1 MSNANEPAFPKIT
14 TSYGTG
20 TAFTEKVGLNKRE
33 HAAIMLRIPQSG
45 DDEIDAMIRTANR
58 KDFAALALQGL
69 CADTTSVA
77 IPQKLI
83 ARSAVDLADALIA
96 ELEKQP

>member
-20 TAFTEKVGLNKRE
+20 TAYTDRVGLTKRE
-33 HAAIMLRIPQSG
+33 Y
-45 DDEIDAMIRTANR
+45 
-58 KDFAALALQGL
+58 FAAMAMQGFITNSQIL
-69 CADTTSVA
+69 DECGYRDLDPQEACAQIA
-77 IPQKLI
+77 IKQ
-83 ARSAVDLADALIA
+83 ADALIA